1 MLSEEADRNRQ
12 RRFAQHGHRFPT
24 SARRAS
30 GRRAPPRQ
38 HPVPRPF
45 RPPSE
50 SCRKSRPGVFPKRAG
65 KLEALAVDPRVKEK
79 IKNNLNELNG
89 ILAGTNQAVAQR
101 IDNLRN
107 TERLVKRIRTLN
119 ADLPQ
124 LERELYASGM
134 KPGDPASTLEDRLFR
149 RAHRHAPAVHAP

>member
-1 MLSEEADRNRQ
+1 ML
-12 RRFAQHGHRFPT
+12 
-24 SARRAS
+24 
-30 GRRAPPRQ
+30 
-38 HPVPRPF
+38 
-45 RPPSE
+45 E
-50 SCRKSRPGVFPKRAG
+50 S
-65 KLEALAVDPRVKEK
+65 LEALAVEPGVKEK
-79 IKNNLNELNG
+79 IKNNLDELNG
-89 ILAGTNQAVAQR
+89 ILAGTNRAVAQR

-134 KPGDPASTLEDRLFR
+134 KPGDPGFNVWKTALLR

>member
-1 MLSEEADRNRQ
+1 M
-12 RRFAQHGHRFPT
+12 H
-24 SARRAS
+24 
-30 GRRAPPRQ
+30 
-38 HPVPRPF
+38 
-45 RPPSE
+45 
-50 SCRKSRPGVFPKRAG
+50 
-65 KLEALAVDPRVKEK
+65 
-79 IKNNLNELNG
+79 ELNG

-134 KPGDPASTLEDRLFR
+134 KPGDPGFNVWKTAYSDVLTAMLLLSMTGPIPCASKAKSAPTSNGCCAR
-149 RAHRHAPAVHAP
+149 RRPAPFPGA